1 MTRQRAAHTWAFK
14 PRFRR
19 QAFGWRSQ
27 PAIRRIREAVSEIKK
42 VARAD
47 LVLAGEGAV
56 LFLERASPA
65 LENIDSS
72 SGAIGTAVNHAIE
85 ALTPIIAQAPADAA
99 TRDEWLERLWDACAQ
114 DDIPYLEG
122 IGGHW
127 GELCASPDVAS
138 RWADELMPVL
148 RTAWSPD
155 ADRRGY
161 FKGTSHCLSAL
172 LAAQR
177 HEELLQL
184 LETAPFR
191 WWNDRQYGVS
201 ALCAMGRPAEAIRYA
216 EESRG
221 LNDDPR
227 AIGHACEEILLSSG
241 CVDEAYGRYGLLANQ
256 VGTNLAWFRAVAK
269 KYPNKRPVDILTDL
283 AKLTPGD
290 EGKWFAAAK
299 DAGLYDEALALARQS
314 PCDPRTLGRAARD
327 FAEKNPAFAVQAG
340 LTSLHWLTR
349 GYGYEIT
356 SADVWGAYA
365 ETLRAAEGIRAVEDT
380 RERIRQLVVNDSSV
394 GQIVTTVLG
403 RILGLR

>member
-1 MTRQRAAHTWAFK
+1 MTRQRAAHTWEFK

-27 PAIRRIREAVSEIKK
+27 PAIQRIREAMSEIRR

-56 LFLERASPA
+56 LFLERVSPA
-65 LENIDSS
+65 LENVDSS

-85 ALTPIIAQAPADAA
+85 ALTAIIAQAPADAA
-99 TRDEWLERLWDACAQ
+99 TRHNWLNRLWDACQQ

-122 IGGHW
+122 IGGYW
-127 GELCASPDVAS
+127 GELCGSPDVAS

-148 RTAWSPD
+148 RTAWSPE

-191 WWNDRQYGVS
+191 WWDDRQYGVS

-221 LNDDPR
+221 LNDDPG
-227 AIGHACEEILLSSG
+227 AIAHACEEILLSSG
-241 CVDEAYGRYGLLANQ
+241 RTDEAYARYGLLANQ
-256 VGTNLAWFRAVAK
+256 PGTNLAWFRAVAK

-283 AKLTPGD
+283 ANLTPGD

-327 FAEKNPAFAVQAG
+327 FAETQPAFAVEAG

-365 ETLRAAEGIRAVEDT
+365 ETLRAAEGISAVEDT